1 MTVKN
6 TEGENVWI
14 GMGSWVT
21 LRTGEYGAVMK
32 HTMKGMGEYAEHHV
46 SIALPIRRKIMK
58 GIVKTIHKGTGFDGK
73 HRRERDYLY
82 MKALVS

>member
-1 MTVKN
+1 MGMTIKN

-14 GMGSWVT
+14 GMGSWVS
-21 LRTGEYGAVMK
+21 LRTGEYGAVIK

-46 SIALPIRRKIMK
+46 SIALPIRGKIMK

-73 HRRERDYLY
+73 QGRDYLY
-82 MKALVS
+82 MKELVS